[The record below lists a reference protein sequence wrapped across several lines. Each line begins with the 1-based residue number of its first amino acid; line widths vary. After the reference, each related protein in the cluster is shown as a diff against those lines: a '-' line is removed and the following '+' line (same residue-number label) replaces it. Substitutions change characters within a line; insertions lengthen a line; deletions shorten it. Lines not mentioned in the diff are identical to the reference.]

1 MVLSERT
8 CTGQL
13 TSHPQS
19 RDIQFENF
27 SLLFHGH
34 ELIQDSTLELNYG
47 RSGRKLPAYFGTA
60 LGGHLL
66 RMILS
71 SPADV
76 RCQASAMSP
85 RPCLTPAC
93 SMQHLLSSSTEHKQA
108 DLAAAPPRLAQMRKQ
123 LPPSESVLSSFLAS
137 SLPPPPTSEKP
148 TATMDA
154 CCSCIGSTSVA
165 PRVLSEIWYE
175 SDLKLLC
182 AIMQPS
188 KM

>member
-66 RMILS
+66 RIILS

-93 SMQHLLSSSTEHKQA
+93 SISCPAEQNTSRLTSQLHPLAWHKFANSFRHQSLCSA
-108 DLAAAPPRLAQMRKQ
+108 AFWHPSFHPLPLQRSQQRPWMHAAA
-123 LPPSESVLSSFLAS
+123 VLEA
-137 SLPPPPTSEKP
+137 
-148 TATMDA
+148 
-154 CCSCIGSTSVA
+154 
-165 PRVLSEIWYE
+165 RRW
-175 SDLKLLC
+175 LLGF
-182 AIMQPS
+182 
-188 KM
+188 